1 MSMAPLTSI
10 DAPMLKRSSSTAGLD
25 VHPSKKRFH
34 HHAPK
39 WREDLPIHF
48 EPPLQDH
55 EVVDALLTRAIG
67 LALETVGFEGAEP
80 IASES
85 FRSLAEECELA
96 HVQRYDLPYD

>member
-1 MSMAPLTSI
+1 MAPLTSI
-10 DAPMLKRSSSTAGLD
+10 DSPMLKRSSSTAGLD

-34 HHAPK
+34 HHALK

-55 EVVDALLTRAIG
+55 EAVDALLTRAIG
-67 LALETVGFEGAEP
+67 LALETVGFESAEP
-80 IASES
+80 IATES